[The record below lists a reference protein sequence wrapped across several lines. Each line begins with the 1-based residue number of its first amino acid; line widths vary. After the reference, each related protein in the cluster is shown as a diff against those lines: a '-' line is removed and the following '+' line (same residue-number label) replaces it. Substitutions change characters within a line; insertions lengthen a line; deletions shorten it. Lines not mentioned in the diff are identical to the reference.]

1 MVRKLLLIF
10 ILIVLCNRVQNSTE
24 VPVLI
29 VSTEPEVA
37 PIEKLIYAIGM
48 VEATLDT
55 LAYNPK
61 EEATGYFQ
69 IRPIRLADY
78 NKRTGKTYKLEDMYN
93 FDIAK
98 EIFMYYADLIGYDD
112 FETIAKKWNGS
123 GPMTIIYWE
132 KVKSYL

>member
-55 LAYNPK
+55 LAYNP
-61 EEATGYFQ
+61 EEKATGYFQ

-78 NKRTGKTYKLEDMYN
+78 NKRTGKNYKLEDMYD
-93 FDIAK
+93 FDVAK
-98 EIFMYYADLIGYDD
+98 EVFMYYADLIGHDD
-112 FETIAKKWNGS
+112 FETIAKRWNGS
-123 GPMTIIYWE
+123 GSMTIKYWE